1 MKGRLKK
8 IVLGAIVGLVVLAI
22 VVGPIIIN
30 ESYKRDGGYI
40 TVWGGSDTLA
50 YFGAIF
56 GAIGTISLGLIAW
69 QQNSRIL
76 KLEENIFLAANSGF
90 AVLTEV
96 DIINS
101 NSSETQADRNCDQTL
116 FTQAASK
123 HSNQAKMESFEIT
136 CKFEPFS
143 NQHHVALVRVD
154 EILLVAEEIKSH
166 LHSVVAA
173 GNNDKSFTQT
183 AISKDFDRFRI
194 TLNMTK
200 DEKSNLLRTIGYA
213 KSALMFDVNLSI
225 MTQHYV
231 ETTLRCRAFLESSE
245 YDVGENCYSR
255 FKTIDKY
262 SPMCFWR
269 GASVLRDKNVEIK
282 PCKEEILP

>member
-1 MKGRLKK
+1 MKGRLKI
-8 IVLGAIVGLVVLAI
+8 IVLVAIAGVVSLAI

-30 ESYKRDGGYI
+30 ECYKRNEGYI
-40 TVWGGSDTLA
+40 TVWGGSDMLA
-50 YFGAIF
+50 YFGAII

-69 QQNSRIL
+69 QQNGRIL
-76 KLEENIFLAANSGF
+76 KLEENVFLAANAGF

-96 DIINS
+96 DIINIKS
-101 NSSETQADRNCDQTL
+101 GEVLLDRNCDQIL
-116 FTQAASK
+116 LSQDASK
-123 HSNQAKMESFEIT
+123 HNNQTEMESVEIT

-154 EILLVAEEIKSH
+154 EILLVAEDKKSH

-173 GNNDKSFTQT
+173 GNSDKGFTQT

-200 DEKSNLLRTIGYA
+200 GEKSDLFRAIGCT
-213 KSALMFDVNLSI
+213 KSALMFDINLSI

-245 YDVGENCYSR
+245 YDIGENCYSR
-255 FKTIDKY
+255 FKTTEKEP
-262 SPMCFWR
+262 PMCFWR

-282 PCKEEILP
+282 PCKEEIL